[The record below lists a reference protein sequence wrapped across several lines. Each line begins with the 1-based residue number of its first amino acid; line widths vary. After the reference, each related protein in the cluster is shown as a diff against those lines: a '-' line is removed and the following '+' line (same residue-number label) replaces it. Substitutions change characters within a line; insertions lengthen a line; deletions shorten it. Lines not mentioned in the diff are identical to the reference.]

1 MDAAI
6 VLYVV
11 VRYAAVHY
19 VIGNGKDVSKE
30 KFCVYMREC
39 VASRI
44 RGKYKINEIEKNT
57 IIFDENYEQ
66 KHINTFL
73 YNLRGLTVCS
83 LLINSKRDTQFFTAR
98 EGCTKYCHRYGYIE
112 IQRTPIDRFLTKA
125 IYIYKEVFKGN
136 YKLFRTEMTR
146 IFADIVRDV
155 RCFKD
160 VRKEK
165 EEVKTGTNGEP
176 KQRNDA
182 VAVITKG

>member
-73 YNLRGLTVCS
+73 YNLRGLTKEIHNF
-83 LLINSKRDTQFFTAR
+83 LLPERGVQNIA
-98 EGCTKYCHRYGYIE
+98 
-112 IQRTPIDRFLTKA
+112 ID
-125 IYIYKEVFKGN
+125 
-136 YKLFRTEMTR
+136 M
-146 IFADIVRDV
+146 
-155 RCFKD
+155 
-160 VRKEK
+160 
-165 EEVKTGTNGEP
+165 
-176 KQRNDA
+176 
-182 VAVITKG
+182 VI